1 MLEYKREK
9 STLETRLDEYAR
21 RATDHDDHLRV
32 VDNWWLQ
39 VSYSFQRVKQ
49 ERSNP

>member
-21 RATDHDDHLRV
+21 RATNHDDHLRV
-32 VDNWWLQ
+32 VDKWWLQ
-39 VSYSFQRVKQ
+39 VILLYLMGIARMV
-49 ERSNP
+49 